1 MPLMRRRLILL
12 LSLSTCLSVAPATSQ
27 TTPPLP
33 RLGLVLSID
42 QMRYDYL
49 TRFEPLYTDGLRT
62 LLDRGAVFTDAKYR
76 HSANETG
83 PGHSVLLTGRH
94 PSHSGIVANDWFD
107 ATLGRAVNVV
117 DDPRHRPLGGA
128 GRAAS
133 PAHQGVDTI
142 GDLLKIKNPQS
153 RVVGVSLKDRSAIL
167 MGGRRADAAYW
178 YETNGGNFITSTYYM
193 AAPPGW
199 LTDWNGR
206 HMADRYAGHTW
217 NRLLPDAGAYGRYAG
232 QDAIEGEW
240 DRKDTSFPH
249 AIRGRPPDVRFYDDL
264 RRTPFADELT
274 LAFTLEAMEAHHIGV
289 DEVTDL
295 FAIGFSATDVV
306 GHTYGPD
313 SHETMDQL
321 LRLDGVL
328 GRLFKAIDAN
338 VGMAN
343 TLMVLTSD
351 HGLLPLVENLRVKGM
366 DARRAN
372 PSVLR
377 GAVEQAFAARFPG
390 VTNLIQYFSS
400 PDFFLNERA
409 MQRNNLSRR
418 SVEETA
424 RAALLT
430 TGLVAQVYT
439 HEDLRR
445 AGPSSDPYLRLFQ
458 NSFYEPRSPHL
469 NVLLKPW
476 IYVSTLPG
484 GTGHGTAY
492 DHDRHVPMAFMGP
505 RIRAGRYATPAGP
518 EDIAPTLATM
528 LGLDLQP
535 EEDARLLS
543 EMLRA
548 N

>member
-33 RLGLVLSID
+33 RLVLVLSID

-49 TRFEPLYTDGLRT
+49 TRFEPLYTGGLRT

-83 PGHSVLLTGRH
+83 PGHSVILTGRH

-117 DDPRHRPLGGA
+117 DDARHRPLGGA

-133 PAHQGVDTI
+133 PAHLGVDTI

-193 AAPPGW
+193 AATPGW

-206 HMADRYAGHTW
+206 RMADRYAGHTW
-217 NRLLPDAGAYGRYAG
+217 NRLLPDAEAYGRYAG

-249 AIRGRPPDVRFYDDL
+249 AIRGRPPEVRFYDDL

-274 LAFTLEAMEAHHIGV
+274 LAFALEAMQAHHIGV

-295 FAIGFSATDVV
+295 FAIGFSSTDIV

-321 LRLDGVL
+321 LRLDAAL

-338 VGMAN
+338 VGIAN

-351 HGLLPLVENLRVKGM
+351 HGSLPLVENLLVKGM
-366 DARRAN
+366 DARRAS
-372 PSVLR
+372 PLALR
-377 GAVEQAFAARFPG
+377 SAVEQAFATRFPG

-400 PDFFLNERA
+400 PDFFLNDRA
-409 MQRNNLSRR
+409 MQRHNLSRR

-424 RAALLT
+424 SAALLT

-445 AGPSSDPYLRLFQ
+445 AGPSSDPYLQLFQ

-476 IYVSTLPG
+476 VYVSTLPG

-492 DHDRHVPMAFMGP
+492 DHDRHVPIAFMGP

-518 EDIAPTLATM
+518 EDIAPTLGTI

-535 EEDARLLS
+535 EEDARILL